1 MPLSRSGPMTGC
13 IVECTIT
20 STPCASFSTCA
31 DVDVGRGG
39 AGRSLPASPPITTL
53 PAGVSTRYEAWPAIW
68 VERIALTLTSPFD
81 QTSCG
86 LISGIE
92 RDQMTE
98 FGGAADTPAFVLGD
112 ALRDLT

>member
-39 AGRSLPASPPITTL
+39 ARRALPASPPITPL
-53 PAGVSTRYEAWPAIW
+53 PAGVATREEAGAP
-68 VERIALTLTSPFD
+68 RL
-81 QTSCG
+81 
-86 LISGIE
+86 
-92 RDQMTE
+92 
-98 FGGAADTPAFVLGD
+98 GGAAPPALSTPPDHNPTAPLPGGTPVLRPT
-112 ALRDLT
+112 AP